1 MSSRDGK
8 CIFFAFAYFLE
19 YIYRYINEDF
29 KVKSII
35 RCVSPSPC
43 FQAIIQ
49 FGICQLSRLFYW
61 KRIWAQGN
69 HEPKG
74 WEGIRYTFGLSE
86 RFSYNLIHKCNA
98 TPILFMLRLE
108 TIQTESNPLQAIFTK
123 HKILHGSYSE
133 VYIQTVSLYFNIWAI
148 RFLYPILTL
157 LNIINVFLFWNCQRL
172 AVFTVNVRC

>member
-1 MSSRDGK
+1 MKHVNDSCLWNVNMFMKYIKKNVFSKRNLYFFCF
-8 CIFFAFAYFLE
+8 CILPGI
-19 YIYRYINEDF
+19 YIYRYIKEDF

-61 KRIWAQGN
+61 KRIWAQVN

-74 WEGIRYTFGLSE
+74 WKGIRYTFGLSE

-123 HKILHGSYSE
+123 DKILHGS
-133 VYIQTVSLYFNIWAI
+133 
-148 RFLYPILTL
+148 
-157 LNIINVFLFWNCQRL
+157 
-172 AVFTVNVRC
+172 